1 MSVDFFPFFYLFF
14 FVAAIL
20 AIVHFVGQLLALLD
34 ILRRED
40 AQLLGDSRLLWVL
53 IVIFVPF
60 GWLFYFIVG
69 RR

>member
-1 MSVDFFPFFYLFF
+1 MEFGLFWTFFLF
-14 FVAAIL
+14 AAVL
-20 AIVHFVGQLLALLD
+20 GIVHFVGQLLALLD

-40 AQLLGDSRLLWVL
+40 PQLLGDSRLLWVL